1 MPTKTAPTKTAPA
14 KAAPAK
20 AAPTKAQ
27 PAAKVAPAR
36 AATAKSAPVK
46 AAPAKAAPVKAA
58 PAKAA
63 PAKAPVPKPAA
74 AAKAK
79 TDKLVRDSFTL
90 PKSDHQLLVALKQ
103 RSIQLAHPAKKS
115 ELVRAG
121 IQLLA
126 ALDNKALMA
135 TLARVPALKTGRPKA
150 K

>member
-36 AATAKSAPVK
+36 AATAKSAPV
-46 AAPAKAAPVKAA
+46 KAAPVKAA